1 MEKNKKDLKEFVKG
15 IGIRAFALFGL
26 TLFSGLASGNAT
38 ALIIK
43 VAAINAGLYF
53 FTELA
58 RYLGVSTKASTKK
71 SKNFKFLIY
80 F

>member
-1 MEKNKKDLKEFVKG
+1 MKKNKKDLKEFVKG

-58 RYLGVSTKASTKK
+58 RYLGVSTKTGK